1 MSLRISLL
9 FLIAC
14 QGNEPAKQ
22 PPPPPAKTQ
31 TPTPA
36 PAATGGCDAV
46 GDGIRAVWDKQAAD
60 ATDDAT
66 RVKAKEFGDKA
77 VNRLV
82 RHCKDDHWS
91 ADVIACV
98 RAGGATCTA
107 RMTPEQ
113 AGNLATDKLDDAK

>member
-1 MSLRISLL
+1 MPLRISLL

-22 PPPPPAKTQ
+22 PPPPPPKTQ
-31 TPTPA
+31 TPAPA
-36 PAATGGCDAV
+36 PAATGCDGV

-66 RVKAKEFGDKA
+66 RAAAKAMGDKA

-82 RHCKDDHWS
+82 HHCKDDHWS

-113 AGNLATDKLDDAK
+113 AGNLANDKLDESK